1 MGMRHEPPNTAPYTS
16 DRLDNAEFDNLQIC
30 NEIALLL
37 HIRSKDYT
45 KIAFRSMIDCPGYGA
60 GPQVNLFHHLKCDC

>member
-37 HIRSKDYT
+37 DQ
-45 KIAFRSMIDCPGYGA
+45 KIIQRLLSD
-60 GPQVNLFHHLKCDC
+60 L